1 VKKIKL
7 IPLALILVVIWSVLR
22 VNDLVDF
29 SGTAGVVITIVALV
43 CFVVM
48 IVEFFKSGSIS
59 IGSFSWDVITAYLAT
74 LIGSISL
81 GLIYAKGGFDA
92 FCIPDVFVFLLF
104 SIDGTLSLI
113 NTLKVARRD
122 MSIGAGG

>member
-1 VKKIKL
+1 VKKIKW
-7 IPLALILVVIWSVLR
+7 IPFALILIVIWSILR
-22 VNDLVDF
+22 VNDLVNF
-29 SGTAGVVITIVALV
+29 SGTAGVIITIVALL

-48 IVEFFKSGSIS
+48 IVEFFKSGAIS
-59 IGSFSWDVITAYLAT
+59 IGSFSWDVITAYFAT
-74 LIGSISL
+74 LIGGVSL
-81 GLIYAKGGFDA
+81 GLIYARGGFDA